1 MLQISYKS
9 SVSSDNR
16 RIESCAH
23 SCAELYCI
31 LKSHC
36 NGYEFCYLT
45 FCIAEGKFES
55 LAHLDYH
62 HVCSSTSEFD
72 FNTTLVTL
80 MTEAAFNIKA
90 TSLPILEVRGLEPT

>member
-9 SVSSDNR
+9 SASSDNR
-16 RIESCAH
+16 RFESCAH

-31 LKSHC
+31 LKSDC

-55 LAHLDYH
+55 LAHLDYQ

-80 MTEAAFNIKA
+80 MTEAAFHIKA